1 MKFRWRG
8 WCMTGGVVLF
18 LTGMSQAM
26 AQTPSVS
33 EAPTYTVW
41 FQVLLGLVLALIGAY
56 AKGLDTRLTNVEKS
70 SEYRRQEITTL
81 RERVISE
88 YHNKNDIAA
97 MHTDLRNMIQAVHA
111 RMDRQGYPPPRS
123 RSLHRDDGA

>member
-1 MKFRWRG
+1 MKFRWCG

-18 LTGMSQAM
+18 LIGVSQAM

-33 EAPTYTVW
+33 EAPTYTTW

-56 AKGLDTRLTNVEKS
+56 AKGLNNRLTSVEKQA
-70 SEYRRQEITTL
+70 EYRRQEITTL

-88 YHNKNDIAA
+88 YHNKSDIAA
-97 MHTDLRNMIQAVHA
+97 MHADLRSLIAAVHS
-111 RMDRQGYPPPRS
+111 RLDRLGYPASRS
-123 RSLHRDDGA
+123 RLHQDDGA

>member
-1 MKFRWRG
+1 
-8 WCMTGGVVLF
+8 MTGGVVLF
-18 LTGMSQAM
+18 LIGVSQAM
-26 AQTPSVS
+26 AQAPSVS

-56 AKGLDTRLTNVEKS
+56 AKGLDTRLTNVEKA

-97 MHTDLRNMIQAVHA
+97 MHTDLRNMIQAVHS
-111 RMDRQGYPPPRS
+111 RLDRLGYPALRS
-123 RSLHRDDGA
+123 RLHQDDGA

>member
-1 MKFRWRG
+1 
-8 WCMTGGVVLF
+8 
-18 LTGMSQAM
+18 M
-26 AQTPSVS
+26 AF
-33 EAPTYTVW
+33 A
-41 FQVLLGLVLALIGAY
+41 
-56 AKGLDTRLTNVEKS
+56 
-70 SEYRRQEITTL
+70 L

-123 RSLHRDDGA
+123 LSLHRDDGA